1 MQTKFITLSQLNS
14 QVKEVIKANFTR
26 LIWVRAEISEF
37 TERNGHAYFELIEKD
52 GTTDK
57 IIAKSRVTCWRSVF
71 GMIKPYFESTTG
83 ESLRAGLEV
92 LVAVSVEFSEL
103 YGMSLN
109 MQNID
114 PSFTL
119 GNLAVRR
126 LEIIQQLKADG
137 IFNMNKEVEFPLIP
151 RRLAIVS
158 SEKAAGYGDF
168 CHQLENNHNGFSFYK
183 KLFPAIV
190 QGEKAE
196 QSIIS
201 ALDKIYGYSD
211 AFDVVLILR
220 GGGAVTDLACF
231 DSYQLAMNV
240 AQFPIPVLTGIGHQR
255 DTSVV
260 DLVAHR
266 SLKTPTAVAD
276 FLLGKMQ
283 DNSEQLDYFSHTIQQ
298 ILRNKLETKN
308 NELRILK
315 NRVESAFNKNIV
327 TKNYVLKE
335 LRNRLIYSVRHLFK
349 QENNKLQLWEYKI
362 ESNSPQ
368 KMLERGVSITYVNGK
383 KIESV
388 KNIRKGDKVKTY
400 LKDGNFES
408 IVS

>member
-1 MQTKFITLSQLNS
+1 MKSITLSELNK
-14 QVKEVIKANFTR
+14 QIKEAIKVNFTR
-26 LIWVRAEISEF
+26 LVWIRAEISEF

-52 GTTDK
+52 SITDK
-57 IIAKSRVTCWRSVF
+57 IIAKSRVTCWKSVF

-92 LVAVSVEFSEL
+92 MVAVSVEFSEL

-109 MQNID
+109 VQNID

-119 GNLAVRR
+119 GNLAKRR
-126 LEIIQQLKADG
+126 LEIIKQLKADG
-137 IFNMNKEVEFPLIP
+137 IFDMNKEVEFPLIP
-151 RRLAIVS
+151 RKLAIIS

-196 QSIIS
+196 ESIIA
-201 ALDKIYGYSD
+201 ALDKIYEHAD
-211 AFDVVLILR
+211 VFDVVLILR

-255 DTSVV
+255 DTSVA
-260 DLVAHR
+260 DLVAYQ

-283 DNSEQLDYFSHTIQQ
+283 ANSEQLDYFYYTIQQ
-298 ILRNKLETKN
+298 ILRNKLDAKN
-308 NELRILK
+308 NELRVLK
-315 NRVESAFNKNIV
+315 SRVESGFAKNIV
-327 TKNYVLKE
+327 TKNYHLNE
-335 LRNRLIYSVRHLFK
+335 LRNRLVYSVRHQFE
-349 QENNKLQLWEYKI
+349 QEKNKLQLWEYKV

-368 KMLERGVSITYVNGK
+368 KLLEKGVSITYVNGK
-383 KIESV
+383 KIESI
-388 KNIRKGDKVKTY
+388 KGIQKGDKVQTY
-400 LKDGNFES
+400 LKDGSFQS
-408 IVS
+408 IVE